1 MVSIKGHFNWT
12 HAVYFGL
19 FVVIMPIYFL
29 ILVCLLK
36 LRKSENAFKTTFY
49 SLLLQHSIA
58 DVVAMGLYAFQK
70 VSYVLIPDLI
80 FGKQE
85 FLAPFFY
92 NCFFWF
98 IIIRSSGVALLTI
111 HRYLVIV
118 KSFFSLSISI
128 QKLKSWKIILMYW
141 IPAMV
146 FDSVFYSDPT
156 VQFDSVENLKN
167 IVNPETT
174 LRSTIVCIS
183 FLSISCFICAISN
196 CLIIKYVRAKSS
208 SFSKPLQ
215 RELRLTLQVSLP
227 FGAQLVL
234 LCFMIF
240 ANLYAK
246 TGNVSLSSHLAV
258 SFN

>member
-1 MVSIKGHFNWT
+1 
-12 HAVYFGL
+12 
-19 FVVIMPIYFL
+19 
-29 ILVCLLK
+29 
-36 LRKSENAFKTTFY
+36 
-49 SLLLQHSIA
+49 
-58 DVVAMGLYAFQK
+58 MGLYAFQK
-70 VSYVLIPDLI
+70 VSYVLIPDFI

-118 KSFFSLSISI
+118 KSFSSLSIMI
-128 QKLKSWKIILMYW
+128 QKLKSWKIILIYW

-156 VQFDSVENLKN
+156 V
-167 IVNPETT
+167 
-174 LRSTIVCIS
+174 
-183 FLSISCFICAISN
+183 
-196 CLIIKYVRAKSS
+196 
-208 SFSKPLQ
+208 KPLQ
-215 RELRLTLQVSLP
+215 RELRLTFQVSLP